1 MSNAPPERPPE
12 VSGDGRDWFAATFD
26 VSRETLAKL
35 DTYAALLAEWQ
46 VKFNLVGPATL
57 PHVWVRHFA
66 DSAQLLRLADREGAA
81 HRPTWLDIGS
91 GAGFPGV
98 VIALLTG
105 DSVTLV
111 DSIRKKTLFLE
122 TVRDALGLGP
132 GVKILNQRVESL
144 PAVKFDYIT
153 ARACAP
159 LAKLFDWG
167 EPYAAKS
174 CTWLLLK
181 GAAVEDELAEARR
194 RFVFEHELIPS
205 LTDPRGRIVRAR
217 SVRRRR

>member
-1 MSNAPPERPPE
+1 MFDAPPERPE
-12 VSGDGRDWFAATFD
+12 EGRDWFAARFN

-35 DTYAALLAEWQ
+35 DIYAALLAEWQ
-46 VKFNLVGPATL
+46 AKFNLVGPATL
-57 PHVWVRHFA
+57 PHVWTRHFA
-66 DSAQLLRLADREGAA
+66 DSAQLLSLIDRAAAA

-91 GAGFPGV
+91 GAGFPGMIV
-98 VIALLTG
+98 ALLTG

-111 DSIRKKTLFLE
+111 DSVRKKTLFLE
-122 TVRDALGLGP
+122 TVRDALDLGIN
-132 GVKILNQRVESL
+132 VKVLNQRVESL
-144 PAVKFDYIT
+144 GSVKFDVIT

-181 GAAVEDELAEARR
+181 GAAVEEEIAEARR
-194 RFVFEHELIPS
+194 RFAFDHELIPS

-217 SVRRRR
+217 GVRGKRQ

>member
-1 MSNAPPERPPE
+1 MSNAPPENPDEQRA
-12 VSGDGRDWFAATFD
+12 WFAATFN
-26 VSRETLAKL
+26 VSRETLERL
-35 DTYAALLAEWQ
+35 DTYAAMLTEWQ
-46 VKFNLVGPATL
+46 AKFNLVGPATL

-66 DSAQLLRLADREGAA
+66 DSAQLLQRIEREGAA

-91 GAGFPGV
+91 GAGFAGM
-98 VIALLTG
+98 VIALMTG

-111 DSIRKKTLFLE
+111 DSIRKKTVFLE
-122 TVRDALGLGP
+122 TVRDALGLERN
-132 GVKILNQRVESL
+132 VKVLNQRVESL
-144 PAVKFDYIT
+144 GSVKFDYIT

-205 LTDPRGRIVRAR
+205 LTDSRGRIVRAH

>member
-1 MSNAPPERPPE
+1 MSNALPKRPEE
-12 VSGDGRDWFAATFD
+12 ERDWFASTFN

-35 DTYAALLAEWQ
+35 DTYAALLTEWQ
-46 VKFNLVGPATL
+46 AKFNLVGPATL

-66 DSAQLLRLADREGAA
+66 DSAQLIELADRLGAA

-91 GAGFPGV
+91 GAGFPGMM
-98 VIALLTG
+98 IGLLTG

-111 DSIRKKTLFLE
+111 DSIRKKTVFLE
-122 TVRDALGLGP
+122 TVRDALGLERN
-132 GVKILNQRVESL
+132 VKVLNQRVESL
-144 PAVKFDYIT
+144 GSVKFDNIT

-217 SVRRRR
+217 NVRRRR

>member
-1 MSNAPPERPPE
+1 M
-12 VSGDGRDWFAATFD
+12 ATFN

-35 DTYAALLAEWQ
+35 DLYAALLEEWQ
-46 VKFNLVGPATL
+46 AKFNLVGPATL
-57 PHVWVRHFA
+57 PHIWSRHFA
-66 DSAQLLRLADREGAA
+66 DSAQLLRLAAREGAA

-91 GAGFPGV
+91 GAGFPGM
-98 VIALLTG
+98 VIALMTG

-111 DSIRKKTLFLE
+111 DSIRKKTVFLE
-122 TVRDALGLGP
+122 AVRDALGLGQN
-132 GVKILNQRVESL
+132 VNVLNQRVESL
-144 PAVKFDYIT
+144 GSVKFDYIT

-181 GAAVEDELAEARR
+181 GSAVEDEMGDARR

-205 LTDPRGRIVRAR
+205 LTDPRGRIVRAGN
-217 SVRRRR
+217 VRRRR

>member
-1 MSNAPPERPPE
+1 MSNAPPESPE
-12 VSGDGRDWFAATFD
+12 EGRDWFAATFD

-46 VKFNLVGPATL
+46 AKFNLVGPATL

-66 DSAQLLRLADREGAA
+66 DSAQLIRLTDRDSAA
-81 HRPTWLDIGS
+81 HRPKWLDIGS
-91 GAGFPGV
+91 GAGFPGM

-111 DSIRKKTLFLE
+111 DSIRKKTVFLE
-122 TVRDALGLGP
+122 TVRDALDLSKT
-132 GVKILNQRVESL
+132 VNVLNQRVESL
-144 PAVKFDYIT
+144 GSVRFDNIT

-159 LAKLFDWG
+159 LSKLFDWG

-194 RFVFEHELIPS
+194 RFVFEHELIQS
-205 LTDPRGRIVRAR
+205 LTDSRGRIVRAR

>member
-1 MSNAPPERPPE
+1 MSNAPPERPDE
-12 VSGDGRDWFAATFD
+12 ARDWFAATFN

-35 DTYAALLAEWQ
+35 DIYAALLEEWQ
-46 VKFNLVGPATL
+46 AKFNLVGPATL

-66 DSAQLLRLADREGAA
+66 DSAQLLRLAERDSAA

-91 GAGFPGV
+91 GAGFPGMI
-98 VIALLTG
+98 IALMTG

-111 DSIRKKTLFLE
+111 DSIRKKTIFLE
-122 TVRDALGLGP
+122 TVRDALGLERH
-132 GVKILNQRVESL
+132 VNVLNQRVESL
-144 PAVKFDYIT
+144 GPVKFDYIT

-181 GAAVEDELAEARR
+181 GAAVEDELADARR

-217 SVRRRR
+217 NVRGKRR